1 MQKITILALATLAMV
16 ASQVAEAGRGG
27 GGGSSGG
34 RSSISSGR
42 SSSVASSR
50 PSAPY
55 RAASANPSR
64 NSTPGA
70 RNLGTR
76 RSLLASGQ
84 QPSPQ
89 LSQIIRERESSGP
102 GWLGTAFLISLL
114 SRHDLSEAD
123 HQWLESKINALKDE
137 DDQEPELVPAVV
149 PEVRFAY
156 TGLQSSFAID
166 QAATIRV
173 SAKADDG
180 KPVTVACAMPEA
192 EITQDDGSAAIKW
205 RPQAAAVYVLTCR
218 AGTQRDRRILKAG
231 T

>member
-16 ASQVAEAGRGG
+16 ASQIAEAGRGST
-27 GGGSSGG
+27 GGSSGG

-42 SSSVASSR
+42 SSSATSSR

-76 RSLLASGQ
+76 PSLLSSGQ

-114 SRHDLSEAD
+114 SRHDLSAAD
-123 HQWLESKINALKDE
+123 HEWLEGKINALKDG
-137 DDQEPELVPAVV
+137 DSPEPELAPAVV
-149 PEVRFAY
+149 SGVRFSY
-156 TGLQSSFAID
+156 TGLQPAFAID
-166 QAATIRV
+166 QAATIHV
-173 SAKADDG
+173 SAKAEDG
-180 KPVTVACAMPEA
+180 KPVTVTCTMPEA
-192 EITQDDGSAAIKW
+192 QVTQEGESAAIQW

-218 AGTQRDRRILKAG
+218 SGAQRDRRILKAG
-231 T
+231 A